1 MLSDR
6 LKSALSLVP
15 SGSTCI
21 DVGADHGYL
30 SLALE
35 SQGNIC
41 YAVENKKGPYKSLLN
56 HLKSYP
62 ELKVVPLLQDG
73 ISYLPKNVDSIIIL
87 GMGGI
92 TIRNILSAN
101 KSFPK
106 QIKYLIVEPQS
117 DFKETISY
125 LLNLGYENDNGLFV
139 FEKRYYPLL
148 RFVKSSNKTLEEY
161 TPAQLNFG
169 PYPLK
174 SQDTKLKE
182 YLLTE
187 LGRLTNL
194 NIEGQE
200 HHQKEIN
207 FINQTLKDY
216 F

>member
-1 MLSDR
+1 LLSDR

-87 GMGGI
+87 G
-92 TIRNILSAN
+92 IL
-101 KSFPK
+101 
-106 QIKYLIVEPQS
+106 
-117 DFKETISY
+117 
-125 LLNLGYENDNGLFV
+125 
-139 FEKRYYPLL
+139 
-148 RFVKSSNKTLEEY
+148 
-161 TPAQLNFG
+161 
-169 PYPLK
+169 
-174 SQDTKLKE
+174 
-182 YLLTE
+182 
-187 LGRLTNL
+187 
-194 NIEGQE
+194 
-200 HHQKEIN
+200 
-207 FINQTLKDY
+207 
-216 F
+216 